1 MHFFSR
7 KNIKYL
13 LIAGVLIVVIFASL
27 RSANNPARG
36 VILSVSSPFLK
47 TFRIFSGGVSGF
59 FEFMGSIGDLKSENE
74 KLVEENQ
81 SLLAQNNRFKDAEK
95 ENQDLRKQLDLAPR
109 SEFDLES
116 SFVISQDPQGLGNFF
131 LIDKG
136 ENAGIKTGMAAII
149 SNGIL
154 VGQITES
161 YANTAKVTLI
171 TDPSSAINAEVQ
183 KTGAKGI
190 VNGEYGLGLRMGM
203 ISQKEV
209 LSEGD
214 TVIASGLGGKIPRG
228 LTIGKIGQIGQ
239 SPDKLFQVASV
250 VPAIDVSGLRT
261 VFIIKK

>member
-1 MHFFSR
+1 MRLVSQ

-13 LIAGVLIVVIFASL
+13 VIVFVLLIVIFASL
-27 RSANNPARG
+27 RAESNPVKGA
-36 VILSVSSPFLK
+36 ILTVSSPFLK

-74 KLVEENQ
+74 KLLGENQ
-81 SLLAQNNRFKDAEK
+81 SLLAQNNRLKDAEK
-95 ENQDLRKQLDLAPR
+95 ENQFLRKELDLAPR
-109 SEFDLES
+109 SDFTLEA
-116 SFVISQDPQGLGNFF
+116 SFVIAQDPQGLGNYF

-136 ENAGIKTGMAAII
+136 ENSGVKTGMAAIV

-154 VGQITES
+154 VGQVTEVYVNS
-161 YANTAKVTLI
+161 AKVTLI

-183 KTGAKGI
+183 SSGAKGI
-190 VNGEYGLGLRMGM
+190 VNGEYGLGLQMDM
-203 ISQKEV
+203 ISQTVV